1 MDPDT
6 TPRPARSP
14 LALDRRSLLG
24 ASTALALAMA
34 NRPFAAGAQATPVAD
49 GPLPSWNDG
58 PARRAI
64 LDFVARVTDADG
76 PDFVPE
82 PERIATFDQ
91 DGTLWVEQP
100 DYAQLFF
107 VRDQIHALAPEHP
120 EWATTEPFASVLA
133 GDMSALDG
141 MGPRSIA
148 ELIAATHTGMT
159 THAFDQ
165 YAIRWLATAMHPRFH
180 RLFTECVYQPQ
191 LELLD
196 YLRANGFQT
205 WIVSGGG
212 IEFIR
217 QMSERVYGIPPQ
229 QVIGT
234 STELEFQVQGDDAVL
249 IKTAKVGSNDDGPGK
264 PINIGL
270 HIGRRPIL
278 AFGNSDGDL
287 QMLQYVHPAPGDS
300 ARLAMIVHHDD
311 AEREY
316 AYDRESHVGRLD
328 KALDEA
334 PERGWVVV
342 SMKDDWGRVFSW
354 DEDQ

>member
-1 MDPDT
+1 MEHDAT
-6 TPRPARSP
+6 THPSLSP
-14 LALDRRSLLG
+14 PALDRRSLLAAG
-24 ASTALALAMA
+24 AALALA
-34 NRPFAAGAQATPVAD
+34 AAGRPAAALAQATPVAD
-49 GPLPSWNDG
+49 DPLPSWNDG
-58 PARRAI
+58 PARQTI
-64 LDFVARVTDADG
+64 LDFVARVTDANG
-76 PDFVPE
+76 PDFVPP

-107 VRDQIHALAPEHP
+107 VLDQVRALAPEHP
-120 EWATTEPFASVLA
+120 GWATTEPFASILA

-141 MGPRSIA
+141 MGERSIA

-159 THAFDQ
+159 TETFDQ
-165 YAIRWLATAMHPRFH
+165 YAIRWLATALHPRFG

-191 LELLD
+191 LELLAF
-196 YLRANGFQT
+196 LRANGFQT

-234 STELEFQVQGDDAVL
+234 STQLEFLLRGDDAVL
-249 IKTAKVGSNDDGPGK
+249 VKTAKLGSNDDGPGK
-264 PINIGL
+264 PVNIGL
-270 HIGRRPIL
+270 HIGRRPIF

-287 QMLQYVHPAPGDS
+287 QMLQYVHPEADAP

-316 AYDRESHVGRLD
+316 AYDRDSSVGRLD

-334 PERGWVVV
+334 PQRGWVVV
-342 SMKDDWGRVFSW
+342 SMKDDWGRVFPW
-354 DEDQ
+354 EG